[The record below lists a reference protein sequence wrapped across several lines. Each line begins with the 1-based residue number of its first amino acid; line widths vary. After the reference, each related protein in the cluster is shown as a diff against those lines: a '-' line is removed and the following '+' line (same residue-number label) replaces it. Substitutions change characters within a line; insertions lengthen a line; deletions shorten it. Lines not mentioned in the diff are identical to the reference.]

1 MNRRKFF
8 KMFGGAVA
16 AAMLPMG
23 VLALPRFAPLTGRQ
37 KIGVDIDFGSNVNLS
52 LDDFEKRIL
61 EPAMQLMA
69 QQLDTE
75 MMRLLK

>member
-23 VLALPRFAPLTGRQ
+23 ALALPRFAPLTGR
-37 KIGVDIDFGSNVNLS
+37 VDIDFGSNMS
-52 LDDFEKRIL
+52 LDDFEERIL
-61 EPAMQLMA
+61 EPAIQRIA